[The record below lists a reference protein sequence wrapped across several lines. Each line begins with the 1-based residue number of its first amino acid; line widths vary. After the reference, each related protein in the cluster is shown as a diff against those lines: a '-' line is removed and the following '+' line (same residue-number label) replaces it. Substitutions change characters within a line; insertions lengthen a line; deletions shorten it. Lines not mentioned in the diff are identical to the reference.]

1 MTPSDRV
8 EAFAHTRTATLGA
21 LPGVPGAPASGQH
34 ATKLGRSIYSG
45 WVAGVLREAIVDG
58 TLAAGT
64 PLVEMRVAEELAV
77 SRGPVRSALH
87 VLEGEGLVRTQPN
100 GRTTVVGFA
109 SQDVQ
114 DLLRV
119 RFELEATAIRW
130 GVGRGAAIAPLEAA
144 LAALE
149 VEGATT
155 PRLVEVDMGFHRAV
169 LEFSGSRFLI
179 EAWQAIAPVIQTV
192 ITVGNRRL
200 TAADPAEHFARIV
213 ASHRPLLD
221 AIERGAADEACALL
235 RDQFGLTGSLFDG
248 DGDNQDQG
256 SRDEQ

>member
-1 MTPSDRV
+1 MTPLRDRA
-8 EAFAHTRTATLGA
+8 EALARTRLVQLGGPA
-21 LPGVPGAPASGQH
+21 SGPASGQH

-87 VLEGEGLVRTQPN
+87 VLEGEGLVRTLPN
-100 GRTTVVGFA
+100 GRTSVVGFGTE
-109 SQDVQ
+109 DLQ

-119 RFELEATAIRW
+119 RYELESTAIRW
-130 GVGRGAAIAPLEAA
+130 GVERAAPLAPLERA
-144 LAALE
+144 LAAFE
-149 VEGATT
+149 VEGETT
-155 PRLVEVDMGFHRAV
+155 PRLVELDIAFHRTL
-169 LEFSGSRFLI
+169 LECSGSRFLL

-200 TAADPAEHFARIV
+200 TVADPTQHFGRIIS
-213 ASHRPLLD
+213 SHRPLMD
-221 AIERGAADEACALL
+221 AVRRRETEEALALL
-235 RDQFGLTGSLFDG
+235 RDQFGLTGSMFDG
-248 DGDNQDQG
+248 DGLNADG
-256 SRDEQ
+256 GAGR

>member
-1 MTPSDRV
+1 VTPLRDRA
-8 EAFAHTRTATLGA
+8 EALARTRLVQLG
-21 LPGVPGAPASGQH
+21 GTPGAPASGQH

-58 TLAAGT
+58 SLAAGT

-119 RFELEATAIRW
+119 RFELESTAIRW
-130 GVGRGAAIAPLEAA
+130 GIERAAPIAPLEAA
-144 LAALE
+144 LAELE

-155 PRLVEVDMGFHRAV
+155 PRLVDVDIGFHRTV
-169 LEFSGSRFLI
+169 LEFSGSRFLV

-200 TAADPAEHFARIV
+200 TAADPAEHFTRIV
-213 ASHRPLLD
+213 GSHRPLLD
-221 AIERGAADEACALL
+221 AIARGAADEACALL

-248 DGDNQDQG
+248 DGGNHDQG

>member
-1 MTPSDRV
+1 MTPLRDRA
-8 EAFAHTRTATLGA
+8 EALARTRLVQIGSA
-21 LPGVPGAPASGQH
+21 PGATASGQH

-45 WVAGVLREAIVDG
+45 WVAGVLREAIVEG
-58 TLAAGT
+58 SLATGT

-100 GRTTVVGFA
+100 GRTTVVGFGP
-109 SQDVQ
+109 QDVQ

-119 RFELEATAIRW
+119 RFELESTAIRW
-130 GVGRGAAIAPLEAA
+130 GVGRAAPITPLEAA
-144 LAALE
+144 VAEIE

-155 PRLVEVDMGFHRAV
+155 PRLVEVDMTFHRTL
-169 LEFSGSRFLI
+169 LEFSGSRFLL
-179 EAWQAIAPVIQTV
+179 EAWQAISPVIQTV

-200 TAADPAEHFARIV
+200 TAADPAAHFDRIV

-235 RDQFGLTGSLFDG
+235 RDQFGLTGSLFDR
-248 DGDNQDQG
+248 DAAIHDHG